1 MSTVKDESGRK
12 DDMKALMIAKRHK
25 PEKIGAA
32 LVVGGGI
39 AGIQAALDLAESG
52 QKVYLLENSP
62 AIGGHMARLDKT
74 FPTNDCSMCILSPK
88 IVECGRH
95 LNIETITW
103 AELEDVSGEAGD
115 FTVRVRK
122 RARYVDLTTCTGCGE
137 CAKVCPI
144 VAANEFDGGIGERQA
159 VFRPCPQAYPNAF
172 VIDKHG
178 RSPCR
183 VGCPAGININAYV
196 ALAAEGRF
204 DEALD
209 AILDAA
215 PLPGVLGRVCH
226 HPCEDHCH
234 LSHFD
239 EPVSICAI
247 KRFLADK
254 RRVEG
259 GTRAGTGPDQKLE
272 KVAIVGSGP
281 AGLAAARELAR
292 KGYRPA
298 IFDAAS
304 RAGGMLAWG
313 IPDYRLPP
321 DVLEADIRDVLDE
334 GVVLKLGR
342 RFGTDITWAALRA
355 KGFKALIMAVGAQ
368 SGARLSVEGEELAGV
383 TDAIAF
389 LREVNS
395 GATARVGRRVTVIG
409 GGNSA
414 IDSARTALRLGAERV
429 TVVYRRSR
437 SEMPAIPFEID
448 AAEQEGVQFHFLA
461 APVRF
466 RGADGKVSG
475 MTCIR
480 MRLGEPDASGR
491 SRPEP
496 VPGSE
501 FDLETDMAI
510 AAIGQKVDL
519 SEDAELADASLTRWG
534 TFAADERTGAVGL
547 PGVFAAGDAV
557 TGPGS
562 VIGAIAEGKK
572 AARAVDSFLRG
583 APFEPS
589 ARVAD
594 ESIVSDPPAPDG
606 KQPLEPRQYGP
617 ELAIETRI
625 RDFSEVEGAL
635 TEEQAVAEAKRC
647 LHCAMC
653 SECMACVEACQAQAI
668 RHDQEDEIVQFKV
681 GAVIAVPGFEDFQPS
696 REYDLGY
703 SRYPDVVTSLE
714 FERILSASGPFSGHV
729 RRISDGTAPKK
740 IAFLQCVGSRDISCR
755 NRYCS
760 SVCCMY
766 AIKEAVIAKEHMKG
780 VEATVFFMDMRAFGK
795 DFDTY
800 YERAKSEY
808 GVRFV
813 RARPGGVSRDNETG
827 RLVVR
832 YAPESGPVADEPFD
846 MVVLSTG
853 LEPPAQ
859 ARALA
864 EKLGVRVNADGFF
877 WTDPV
882 HTLQTSRSGVFVG
895 GAASGPKDIPE
906 TVIQASAAACEAGR
920 LLREARD
927 TLTRERAF
935 PPERDV
941 ASEPVRTGVFVC
953 HCGINIGGVVDVPD
967 VAEFARA
974 LPSVVYAEDN
984 LYTCSQDTQDHIREM
999 ILEHRLNRVVVAS
1012 CSPRTHEPLFQ
1023 ETLRQAGL
1031 NPHLFAMANIRDQCS
1046 WVHQNEPAAA
1056 TAKSRDLVRMAVAKA
1071 RLAEPLSAVVLPMT
1085 RSALVVGG
1093 GFAGMT
1099 GALAVAD
1106 QGFDVCLVERDNK
1119 LGGSLR
1125 DRSPAP
1131 GMREIKVQLT
1141 ALTKAVRTHPRIRVR
1156 LNTSVREIKGFVG
1169 NYNTVLSNNTAFE
1182 HGAILVATG
1191 AGETRPQAYGYGR
1204 SERIVTQT
1212 EFDAKL
1218 DAGLGARAKS
1228 VVMIQC
1234 VGSRE
1239 APRSYCSRV
1248 CCSRTVRAAI
1258 RVKEQRPDMEVLVLH
1273 RDIRTYGEREL
1284 LYAEA
1289 RDKGVLFV
1297 RFELDS
1303 RPDVKVGKKSGR
1315 THPAPTVVFKDPL
1328 LDRRIEIKADYV
1340 VLAAGIEADREA
1352 NDALARQLK
1361 VPVNHDGFF
1370 MEAHAK
1376 LRPVEF
1382 ATEGVYLAGLAH
1394 GPKAAEES
1402 AAQALAAAARICAL
1416 LSQKALEAHGTVSVV
1431 NAERCSACGLCEKMC
1446 AFNAIGMELQRIGR
1460 EERLLPKVNLALC
1473 KGCGVCAASCRCGA
1487 MTLKGSTDEQVVAE
1501 IMAL

>member
-1 MSTVKDESGRK
+1 M
-12 DDMKALMIAKRHK
+12 AAKRNK

-32 LVVGGGI
+32 LVIGGGI
-39 AGIQAALDLAESG
+39 AGIQASLDLAESG
-52 QKVYLLENSP
+52 QKVYLLEHSP

-103 AELEDVSGEAGD
+103 ADLEGVSGEAGN
-115 FTVRVRK
+115 FTVAIRK
-122 RARYVDLTTCTGCGE
+122 RARFVDVTKCTGCGE
-137 CAKVCPI
+137 CAEACPI
-144 VAANEFDGGIGERQA
+144 RTANEFDGGIGERKA

-196 ALAAEGRF
+196 ALTAAGRY

-209 AILDAA
+209 AVLDAA

-226 HPCEDHCH
+226 HPCETECH
-234 LSHFD
+234 LSRFGD
-239 EPVSICAI
+239 AVSICAI
-247 KRFLADK
+247 KRFLAD
-254 RRVEG
+254 RRRIG
-259 GTRAGTGPDQKLE
+259 GGARAASKPEQARE

-281 AGLAAARELAR
+281 AGLAAARSLAR
-292 KGYRPA
+292 QGYRPT
-298 IFDAAS
+298 IFEAAT

-321 DVLEADIRDVLDE
+321 DVLEADIRDVLEE
-334 GVVLKLGR
+334 GVELRLGV
-342 RFGTDITWAALRA
+342 RFGSDVTWAALREQ
-355 KGFKALIMAVGAQ
+355 GFKALIMAVGAQ
-368 SGARLSVEGEELAGV
+368 AGAGLGVEVEALDGV

-389 LREVNS
+389 LRGVNS
-395 GATARVGRRVTVIG
+395 GEIARVGRYVTVIG

-437 SEMPAIPFEID
+437 AEMPAIPFEIL

-466 RGADGKVSG
+466 HGADGKLSG
-475 MTCIR
+475 MTCLR

-491 SRPEP
+491 RRPET

-501 FDLETDMAI
+501 FEIETDMAI
-510 AAIGQKVDL
+510 AAIGQKVEMP
-519 SEDAELADASLTRWG
+519 EDAGLADTALTRWG
-534 TFAADERTGAVGL
+534 TFDADGQTGAAGA

-572 AARAVDSFLRG
+572 AAQAVDSFLRG
-583 APFEPS
+583 APFEPPE
-589 ARVAD
+589 RVAR
-594 ESIVSDPPAPDG
+594 ESVASDLPAPDG
-606 KQPLEPRQYGP
+606 AHPVAPRQHGP
-617 ELAIETRI
+617 ELSLETRL
-625 RDFSEVEGAL
+625 RGFGEVEGAL
-635 TEEQAVAEAKRC
+635 TEEQAIAEAKRC

-653 SECMACVEACQAQAI
+653 SECMACVEACKAQAI
-668 RHDQEDEIVQFKV
+668 LHDQQDEIVHVKV
-681 GAVIAVPGFEDFQPS
+681 GAIVAVPGFEDYPAA
-696 REYDLGY
+696 REYDFGY
-703 SRYPDVVTSLE
+703 SRFPDVVSSIE

-729 RRISDGTAPKK
+729 RRLSDGSDPKR
-740 IAFLQCVGSRDISCR
+740 IAFLQCVGSRDVSCR
-755 NRYCS
+755 HRYCS

-766 AIKEAVIAKEHMKG
+766 AIKEAVIAKEHMNG
-780 VEATVFFMDMRAFGK
+780 VEVTVFFMDLRAFGK
-795 DFDTY
+795 DFDKY
-800 YERAKSEY
+800 CERAQSEY

-813 RARPGGVSRDNETG
+813 RARPGSVSKDDRTG

-832 YAPESGPVADEPFD
+832 YAPEAGPVTDESFD
-846 MVVLSTG
+846 MVVLSAG
-853 LEPPAQ
+853 LEPPAR
-859 ARALA
+859 ARRLA
-864 EKLGVRVNADGFF
+864 ERLGIRTDADGFF
-877 WTDPV
+877 AADPL
-882 HTLQTSRSGVFVG
+882 HTQRTSRPGVFAG
-895 GAASGPKDIPE
+895 GAAAGPKDIPE
-906 TVIQASAAACEAGR
+906 TVVQASAAACEAGR
-920 LLREARD
+920 LLHEARG
-927 TLTRERAF
+927 TLTQEREY

-941 ASEPVRTGVFVC
+941 ALEPVRTGVFVC
-953 HCGINIGGVVDVPD
+953 QCGINIGGVVHVPS

-984 LYTCSQDTQDHIREM
+984 LYTCSQDTQDHIRET

-1012 CSPRTHEPLFQ
+1012 CSPRTHEALFQ

-1046 WVHQNEPAAA
+1046 WVHQNEPDAA
-1056 TAKSRDLVRMAVAKA
+1056 TAKAKDLVRMAAAKA
-1071 RLAEPLSAVVLPMT
+1071 RLAEPLSAVVLPLNK
-1085 RSALVVGG
+1085 RALVVGG
-1093 GFAGMT
+1093 GFAGLT

-1106 QGFDVCLVERDNK
+1106 QGFEVCLVERDRA
-1119 LGGSLR
+1119 LGGRLRGRRSL
-1125 DRSPAP
+1125 P
-1131 GMREIKVQLT
+1131 GLPNIRERLA
-1141 ALTKAVRTHPRIRVR
+1141 ALTKAVLAHPRIEVR
-1156 LNTSVREIKGFVG
+1156 LNTTVREIRGFVG
-1169 NYNTVLSNNTAFE
+1169 NYETALSDNTVCE

-1191 AGETRPQAYGYGR
+1191 ADEIRPAHRYGHGQ
-1204 SERIVTQT
+1204 SKRIVTQT
-1212 EFDAKL
+1212 QFDDIL
-1218 DAGLGARAKS
+1218 DAGLDAGTKT

-1239 APRSYCSRV
+1239 EPRNYCSRV
-1248 CCSRTVRAAI
+1248 CCARAVRNAI
-1258 RVKEQRPDMEVLVLH
+1258 RVKERNPDANVIVLY
-1273 RDIRTYGEREL
+1273 RDIRTYGRREL
-1284 LYAEA
+1284 DYADA

-1297 RFELDS
+1297 RFDPDTRPEVTVANGSKRS
-1303 RPDVKVGKKSGR
+1303 R
-1315 THPAPTVVFKDPL
+1315 AIPTVAFNDPL
-1328 LDRRIEIKADYV
+1328 LERRVEMPADYL
-1340 VLAAGIEADREA
+1340 VLSTGMAADRDA
-1352 NDALARQLK
+1352 NDALAKQLK
-1361 VPVNHDGFF
+1361 VPINQDGFF

-1394 GPKAAEES
+1394 GPKATEES
-1402 AAQALAAAARICAL
+1402 AAQALAAASRMCAL
-1416 LSQKALEAHGTVSVV
+1416 LSQEALAAHGTVSAV
-1431 NAERCSACGLCEKMC
+1431 NAERCAACGLCETMC
-1446 AFNAIGMELQRIGR
+1446 AFQAIGMEMQRVGR

-1487 MTLKGSTDEQVVAE
+1487 MALRGSTDEQVVAE